1 MSTVPT
7 PGGLARARAHRRTPE
22 QAEAA
27 AAGRTRV
34 IRVLSVDDHALL
46 VEGLRTQFEV
56 EGDLE
61 IVGSLSDA
69 DQLLPRV
76 DEFRPDVVTLDIEMP
91 GTDVFEVADQ
101 LRHLRPDLPFIF
113 LSAFV
118 RDGYL
123 SAAIRTGA
131 AGYCSKSDEPEEIAE
146 AVRQA
151 VQPEA
156 AFVMSTR
163 VRERVAAR
171 GGVGGFRPG
180 AGTPM
185 RRNGSTASAP
195 EIEIVTR
202 LDRLTDRE
210 IEVLRLIG
218 KGLSRCEIASEL
230 HRSPKTIDGHQE
242 RLLKKTGL
250 GSRTELMRFAIR
262 EGLAEA

>member
-7 PGGLARARAHRRTPE
+7 PGGLARARAQRRSPE
-22 QAEAA
+22 DLDAA
-27 AAGRTRV
+27 AASRTRV

-46 VEGLRTQFEV
+46 VEGLRTQFEI

-61 IVGSLSDA
+61 IVGTLPDA
-69 DQLLPRV
+69 DQLLPRL
-76 DEFRPDVVTLDIEMP
+76 DEFRPDLVTLDIEMP
-91 GTDVFEVADQ
+91 GTDVFEIADQ
-101 LRHLRPDLPFIF
+101 LRHLRPGLPFMF

-123 SAAIRTGA
+123 SAAIRIGA

-151 VQPEA
+151 VQPESS
-156 AFVMSTR
+156 FVMSTR

-171 GGVGGFRPG
+171 GGVPGFRSSNGG
-180 AGTPM
+180 AT
-185 RRNGSTASAP
+185 RRNGSATP